1 MSMRLE
7 GISEY
12 DFSPQ
17 MTSHTPKSNGD
28 SFLSAVNWTT
38 SEPDMVFSASV
49 GTEGELSVLKLRGEL
64 DMATV
69 GIFEEV
75 LNQVEETSS
84 TIVLDLGSL
93 AFVDCSGLHSFI
105 SAQKRIV
112 SRGGRLMLTR
122 PPRQIRRLFS
132 LAHLD
137 SFFEFTPDISA

>member
-1 MSMRLE
+1 MSINLE

-17 MTSHTPKSNGD
+17 PVSQSPVSNGE
-28 SFLSAVNWTT
+28 SFLSAVTWT
-38 SEPDMVFSASV
+38 SDEPDMVFSASV
-49 GTEGELSVLKLRGEL
+49 ETEGELSVLKLTGEL

-75 LNQVEETSS
+75 LSQVEETSP
-84 TIVLDLGSL
+84 TVVLDLGSL

-122 PPRQIRRLFS
+122 APRQTRRLIS
-132 LAHLD
+132 LTHVE
-137 SFFEFTPDISA
+137 SFFEFVPAISA